1 MIALIDST
9 NTIVRITESSEGYD
23 LTGLTAQ
30 ELPADFD
37 PLGPSHVWSGAA
49 WQVNLDVL
57 KLRKWH
63 QAKAY
68 RDFIQWNGCNTPSG
82 VFDSDPESQ
91 SKVTGAVTMAQIAA
105 INSQPFSI
113 VWTRHD
119 NTTVTLNAAQM
130 IAAGVAVGVHV
141 ATCHAIGAG
150 LREAIIAVT
159 SVEDLD
165 AIDIEGA
172 PWPS

>member
-105 INSQPFSI
+105 LNSQPFSI
-113 VWTRHD
+113 VWTRQRPSKIS
-119 NTTVTLNAAQM
+119 TRSTLRAHHGPPEASRHMGAAM
-130 IAAGVAVGVHV
+130 DHR
-141 ATCHAIGAG
+141 H
-150 LREAIIAVT
+150 
-159 SVEDLD
+159 
-165 AIDIEGA
+165 
-172 PWPS
+172 